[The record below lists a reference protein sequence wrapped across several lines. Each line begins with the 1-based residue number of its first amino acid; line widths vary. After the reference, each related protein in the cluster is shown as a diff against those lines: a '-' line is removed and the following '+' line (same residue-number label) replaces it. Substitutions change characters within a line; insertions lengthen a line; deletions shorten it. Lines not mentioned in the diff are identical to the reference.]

1 MELLKQKTYKCKN
14 LFKKLS
20 TRLNTDKEKNNTQD
34 DNKNKSHRMK

>member
-1 MELLKQKTYKCKN
+1 MELLKQKTYKCKS

-34 DNKNKSHRMK
+34 DNTNKLHRRK